1 MKKTLFPLVLLS
13 AAALAAENITGAFGL
28 ELGAVQDTSN
38 LESTYAVKGKDS
50 SCYKEYYIKPPS
62 PNEIFTDYTV
72 TLTPVL
78 NKIMEIQG
86 FNTLKGNCIVIS
98 SKNMT
103 AKYRHSCESGNPDS
117 LYKSICS
124 CSIYL
129 NFLPTAEM
137 MILYYFQLDPL

>member
-38 LESTYAVKGKDS
+38 LESTCAVKGKDS

-72 TLTPVL
+72 TLTPVS

-86 FNTLKGNCIVIS
+86 FNTLKGNCNIA
-98 SKNMT
+98 NT
-103 AKYRHSCESGNPDS
+103 LNPS
-117 LYKSICS
+117 YKSA
-124 CSIYL
+124 L
-129 NFLPTAEM
+129 NVA
-137 MILYYFQLDPL
+137 